1 MTSGQRVL
9 AEFQLH
15 QTTKMPYTQL
25 KQRLDAG
32 ERIVLDGGT
41 GTELERRGV
50 PMNPDAW
57 CGPTSVEHRATLEQ
71 VHLDYIAAGA
81 EIITAN
87 TFASSRLMLEPAGL
101 GERVAELNQAAVE
114 AALNA
119 RERSGNSAIVVA
131 GSLSHMAPVRPG
143 TDRYFAQN
151 EDASV
156 LTDAFHELAEI
167 HKAGG
172 CDFILLEMMS
182 HTQRTPLAVAAAKA
196 TGLPLWAGFS
206 ARRDEDS
213 GKLTSYSQVH
223 LPFEDSIA
231 AVDPKA
237 VDAVGLMHTNA
248 TLIAPGLELLRK
260 RFACPLMAYPDS
272 GYFKMPNWQFEN
284 ILTPEDFLDYTR
296 TWVTSGVQIIGG
308 CCGLSPE
315 HIEAIRFLRT

>member
-1 MTSGQRVL
+1 
-9 AEFQLH
+9 
-15 QTTKMPYTQL
+15 MPYTQL

-32 ERIVLDGGT
+32 ERILLDGGT

-101 GERVAELNQAAVE
+101 GDRVTELNQAAVE
-114 AALNA
+114 AALSA
-119 RERSGNSAIVVA
+119 RERSGNTGVVVA
-131 GSLSHMAPVRPG
+131 GSLSHMAPVISG
-143 TDRYFAQN
+143 TDRSLAKY

-156 LTDAFHELAEI
+156 LSDAFHELAGI
-167 HKAGG
+167 LKSGG

-182 HTQRTPLAVAAAKA
+182 HPQCIPLAVAAAKA
-196 TGLPLWAGFS
+196 TGLPVWVGFS

-223 LPFEDSIA
+223 LPFEEAMA
-231 AVDPKA
+231 AVNPED

-248 TLIAPGLELLRK
+248 TLIAPGLDLLRK
-260 RFACPLMAYPDS
+260 RFSCPLLVYPDS
-272 GYFKMPNWQFEN
+272 GHFKMPNWQFEN
-284 ILTPEDFLDYTR
+284 ILTPEEFSDYAR
-296 TWVTSGVQIIGG
+296 TWVDSGVQIVGG

-315 HIEAIRFLRT
+315 HIEAIRPLRG